1 MSLQK
6 LPEVE
11 LHLHPGCGLNYEVV
25 STIDSTVT
33 KEIYLKEYV
42 APAKCSDL
50 ANFITRAVTGF
61 APVQTKAQL
70 QLVVH
75 DLFKQLAANNTRY
88 AELRVTPLQHTPKD
102 LTANEVVLATEQAI
116 AAAIQ
121 QTGLG
126 ARLILCT
133 LRHFTEAQ
141 GMERVRLVEQ
151 FKGTA
156 VAGLDI
162 AADEAGFPVTK
173 HISAFRYAKE
183 KRIFCT
189 AHAGE
194 AKGSGSVWESLE
206 HFGPIQSATVYVAY
220 KTQNW

>member
-1 MSLQK
+1 M
-6 LPEVE
+6 
-11 LHLHPGCGLNYEVV
+11 
-25 STIDSTVT
+25 
-33 KEIYLKEYV
+33 
-42 APAKCSDL
+42 
-50 ANFITRAVTGF
+50 
-61 APVQTKAQL
+61 QTKAQL

-88 AELRVTPLQHTPKD
+88 AELRFAPLQHTAKG
-102 LTANEVVLATEQAI
+102 LTPYEVVLATEQAI

-121 QTGLG
+121 QTGVG

-141 GMERVRLVEQ
+141 GMETVQLVEQ
-151 FKGTA
+151 FKGTT

-183 KRIFCT
+183 KSIFCT
-189 AHAGE
+189 ANAGE
-194 AKGSGSVWESLE
+194 AKGAGSVWESLE
-206 HFGPIQSATVYVAY
+206 HFGPTESAKVYVAY
-220 KTQNW
+220 KTQN